1 MDLKNTLR
9 TWHATFQTCLDMT
22 YINQNT
28 EELRYSKLPRLQ
40 GQLMVCKPALQKL
53 DVYLSHPKHPYDHQA
68 CKF

>member
-1 MDLKNTLR
+1 
-9 TWHATFQTCLDMT
+9 MT

-68 CKF
+68 RKFSSGGAMKTSTINIQ